1 MEAPEARTPN
11 GWIGLDRDGVSVF
24 KGIPFANAERF
35 EASETLPGTPGRADT
50 YRPRSLQV
58 PGLMERFL
66 GGSNQSMDEDC
77 LTLNIFTP
85 DATARLPV
93 MVWIHGGAFVNGS
106 GSLPWYDGS
115 ALARRYGVVVVTVN
129 YRLGL
134 LGFTGEDDLGLG
146 DQISALAWVRDN
158 IAEFGGDPESVT
170 VFGESAGGAS
180 VIALLAAPS
189 AAGLLHRGIAMSPS
203 MPQLR
208 SRRRA

>member
-77 LTLNIFTP
+77 LTLNVWRPSAQASGTSHETP
-85 DATARLPV
+85 TKKLPV
-93 MVWIHGGAFVNGS
+93 MVWIHGGAYETGS
-106 GSLPWYDGS
+106 SS
-115 ALARRYGVVVVTVN
+115 
-129 YRLGL
+129 
-134 LGFTGEDDLGLG
+134 
-146 DQISALAWVRDN
+146 
-158 IAEFGGDPESVT
+158 
-170 VFGESAGGAS
+170 
-180 VIALLAAPS
+180 
-189 AAGLLHRGIAMSPS
+189 
-203 MPQLR
+203 
-208 SRRRA
+208 